1 MRDAKLLVEDC
12 NDYLDM
18 IGADSDVIEEGK
30 KALYNDEDEKEV
42 EDSEED
48 EVEDEK
54 EEKKVKLEH
63 ETTLS
68 GTAEIKRSTEIIC

>member
-1 MRDAKLLVEDC
+1 MFAINKEYHLRQ
-12 NDYLDM
+12 
-18 IGADSDVIEEGK
+18 S
-30 KALYNDEDEKEV
+30 KEV
-42 EDSEED
+42 
-48 EVEDEK
+48 EK